1 MDREI
6 VMSFSEEQPTL
17 QHNKA
22 KEPFSAIAALLGS
35 GIRFPMAADEPFDPP
50 IATIRR
56 RVPAART
63 VLARCN
69 GDVFLIFTELGDR
82 DVLPIK
88 EALAAMRSEA
98 DPRTLTVACDLPADV
113 NRLGHIV
120 ADLRGYSIVVVDG
133 QFVRRQPQ
141 EGVRS

>member
-1 MDREI
+1 
-6 VMSFSEEQPTL
+6 MSSSEKQPTL
-17 QHNKA
+17 HHSKPE
-22 KEPFSAIAALLGS
+22 EPFDAIAALLGS
-35 GIRFPMAADEPFDPP
+35 GVRFPMAADEPFDPP

-82 DVLPIK
+82 DVLPVE
-88 EALAAMRSEA
+88 EAVAAMRSGS

-120 ADLRGYSIVVVDG
+120 AEIRGYSIVGVEG
-133 QFVRRQPQ
+133 QFVRRPHQ
-141 EGVRS
+141 GGGRS